1 MTSIWLKR
9 QKSTFH
15 FSKSVKSIFYFFV
28 CSTRDGGKGFLLL
41 KMSTQRDQTKNQY
54 RCWKSESGAGFSAR
68 SRDRYILPYRRT
80 RRGPI
85 PEPIRTLPPNDARR
99 KNKRTLTVHP
109 HFF

>member
-1 MTSIWLKR
+1 
-9 QKSTFH
+9 
-15 FSKSVKSIFYFFV
+15 
-28 CSTRDGGKGFLLL
+28 
-41 KMSTQRDQTKNQY
+41 MSTQRDQTKNQY

-109 HFF
+109 HFSEGKWNVSRTMDSPDAAIREFVTLSSAFHGSD